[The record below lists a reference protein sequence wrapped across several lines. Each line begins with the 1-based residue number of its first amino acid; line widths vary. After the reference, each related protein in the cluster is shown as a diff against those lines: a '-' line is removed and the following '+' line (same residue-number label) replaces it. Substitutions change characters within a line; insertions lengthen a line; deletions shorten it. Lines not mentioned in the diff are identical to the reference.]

1 MRLLT
6 RVVVLALAAQLSWIS
21 PGFAQ
26 GGIGTL
32 NGTVVG
38 GDGRPRPF
46 ALVQLDGAGRYTAM
60 TDAEGRFT
68 ITKMVPGSYVV
79 RIRQGDNIES
89 QQQTVASGTSSL
101 TLKVKW

>member
-26 GGIGTL
+26 EGTL

-38 GDGRPRPF
+38 SDGRPRPF
-46 ALVQLDGAGRYTAM
+46 ALVQLDGAAHYAAM

-68 ITKMVPGSYVV
+68 ITKVVPGSYVV

-89 QQQTVASGTSSL
+89 QQQTVSSGTSSL

>member
-6 RVVVLALAAQLSWIS
+6 RVLVLALAAQLSWIS
-21 PGFAQ
+21 PGIAQ
-26 GGIGTL
+26 EVTL

-38 GDGRPRPF
+38 SDGRPRPF
-46 ALVQLDGAGRYTAM
+46 ALVQLDGSARYAAM

-68 ITKMVPGSYVV
+68 IRKVMPGSYVV

-89 QQQTVASGTSSL
+89 QQQTVSSGTSSL